1 VVGTASASPISWRSE
16 VRLHYDAETEKFR
29 AELRAWLAANRP
41 SVEEMRAEPTAS
53 SAHLTS
59 WSRRWQR
66 KLFDAGLLVPGWPE
80 GLGGRNLPPVQQLV
94 YHEEMAKFSVWR
106 SNNPQGLDIIAP
118 SIHDYGSEFLKQK
131 YLVPTLRA
139 EIAWCLGMSEPGAGS
154 DLAALSTRAEVH
166 DDHFVVSGQ
175 KIWTSGAHHAD
186 HCFCFVRTDPD
197 APKHRGISVLI
208 IDMKARG
215 VTTRP
220 LPDLLER
227 DHADFNEVFFDG
239 VVVPRDHLVGELNQ
253 GWSISAGSLA
263 HERGMMWLSSASRLD
278 GMLERILR
286 MAREPGPDGRR
297 IGESATF
304 RDELAS
310 LYVDAQAIWFMGY
323 QGFAKFAR
331 GHVSPE
337 HSVLKLFG
345 SEVAQRAARVATEAQ
360 GVDALEVEFRGMV
373 EDESEG
379 EMPWM
384 RRYLQSF
391 GATISAGASEI
402 QRNIIAQRVLGL
414 PRR

>member
-1 VVGTASASPISWRSE
+1 MQ
-16 VRLHYDAETEKFR
+16 LHYDADTEKFR
-29 AELRAWLAANRP
+29 AELRAWLAAHRP
-41 SVEEMRAEPTAS
+41 SAEEMRAEPTTS

-66 KLFDAGLLVPGWPE
+66 KLFDAGLLVPGWPPE
-80 GLGGRNLPPVQQLV
+80 LGGRSLPPVQQLV
-94 YHEEMAKFSVWR
+94 YHEEMAKIPVMR
-106 SNNPQGLDIIAP
+106 TNNPQGLGIIAP
-118 SIHDYGSEFLKQK
+118 SIHDYGSEFLKQR
-131 YLVPTLRA
+131 YLAPTLRA

-154 DLAALSTRAEVH
+154 DLASLSTRAEVH

-186 HCFCFVRTDPD
+186 FCFCFVRTDPD

-208 IDMKARG
+208 IDMKAEG

-220 LPDLLER
+220 LPDLIDRER
-227 DHADFNEVFFDG
+227 TDFNEVFFDG
-239 VVVPRDHLVGELNQ
+239 VVVPRDHLVGPLHE

-278 GMLERILR
+278 GMLERLFR
-286 MAREPGPDGRR
+286 LARERGPDGRR

-304 RDELAS
+304 REAVAS
-310 LYVDAQAIWFMGY
+310 LYVDAQAMWFLGY
-323 QGFAKFAR
+323 RGFAKFAR
-331 GHVSPE
+331 GHISPE
-337 HSVLKLFG
+337 HSVLKVFG

-360 GVDALEVEFRGMV
+360 GVDGLAVEFHGHG
-373 EDESEG
+373 EDESDD

-384 RRYLQSF
+384 KRYLQTY

>member
-1 VVGTASASPISWRSE
+1 
-16 VRLHYDAETEKFR
+16 
-29 AELRAWLAANRP
+29 
-41 SVEEMRAEPTAS
+41 
-53 SAHLTS
+53 
-59 WSRRWQR
+59 
-66 KLFDAGLLVPGWPE
+66 
-80 GLGGRNLPPVQQLV
+80 
-94 YHEEMAKFSVWR
+94 MAKISVWR

-118 SIHDYGSEFLKQK
+118 SIHDYGSEFLKQR

-208 IDMKARG
+208 IDMKAKG

-220 LPDLLER
+220 LPDLIGR
-227 DHADFNEVFFDG
+227 DRADFNEVFFDG
-239 VVVPRDHLVGELNQ
+239 VVVPRDHLVGLLNQ

-278 GMLERILR
+278 GMLERLFR
-286 MAREPGPDGRR
+286 LARERGPDGRR

-304 RDELAS
+304 RDEVAS

-323 QGFAKFAR
+323 RGFAKFAK
-331 GHVSPE
+331 GKVSPE
-337 HSVLKLFG
+337 HSVLKLFA

-360 GVDALEVEFRGMV
+360 GVDALEVDFHGMG
-373 EDESEG
+373 EDESGG
-379 EMPWM
+379 EMPWLK
-384 RRYLQSF
+384 RYLQTY

>member
-1 VVGTASASPISWRSE
+1 MQ
-16 VRLHYDAETEKFR
+16 LHYDAETERFR
-29 AELRAWLAANRP
+29 AELRAWLAAHRP
-41 SVEEMRAEPTAS
+41 SVEEMRAEPTTS

-66 KLFDAGLLVPGWPE
+66 KLFDAGLLVPGWPPE
-80 GLGGRNLPPVQQLV
+80 LGGRNLPPVQQLV
-94 YHEEMAKFSVWR
+94 YHEEMAKIPVMR
-106 SNNPQGLDIIAP
+106 SNNPQGLGIIAP
-118 SIHDYGSEFLKQK
+118 SIHDYGSEFLKQR

-186 HCFCFVRTDPD
+186 YCFCFVRTDPD

-208 IDMKARG
+208 VDMKANG
-215 VTTRP
+215 ITTRP
-220 LPDLLER
+220 LPDLIER
-227 DHADFNEVFFDG
+227 DRADFNEVFFDG
-239 VVVPRDHLVGELNQ
+239 VVVPRDHLVGPLNQ
-253 GWSISAGSLA
+253 GWAISAGSLA

-278 GMLERILR
+278 GMLERLFR
-286 MAREPGPDGRR
+286 LAREQGPDGRR
-297 IGESATF
+297 IGENPTF

-310 LYVDAQAIWFMGY
+310 LYVDAQAMWFMGY
-323 QGFAKFAR
+323 RGFAKFAR
-331 GHVSPE
+331 GQVSPE

-360 GVDALEVEFRGMV
+360 GVDGLDVEFDGMG
-373 EDESEG
+373 EDDSG
-379 EMPWM
+379 DEMPWLK
-384 RRYLQSF
+384 RYLQTF
-391 GATISAGASEI
+391 GGTISAGASEI
-402 QRNIIAQRVLGL
+402 QRNIIAQRVLAL

>member
-1 VVGTASASPISWRSE
+1 MQ
-16 VRLHYDAETEKFR
+16 LHYDAETEAFR
-29 AELRAWLAANRP
+29 AELRGWLAAHRP
-41 SVEEMRAEPTAS
+41 SAEEMRAEPTTS

-66 KLFDAGLLVPGWPE
+66 KLFDAGLLVPGWPPE
-80 GLGGRNLPPVQQLV
+80 LGGRNLPPVQQLV
-94 YHEEMAKFSVWR
+94 YHEEMAKIPVMR
-106 SNNPQGLDIIAP
+106 TNNPQGLGIIAP
-118 SIHDYGSEFLKQK
+118 SILDYGSESLKQR
-131 YLVPTLRA
+131 YLTPTLRA

-154 DLAALSTRAEVH
+154 DLAALATRAEVH

-197 APKHRGISVLI
+197 ALKHRGISVLI

-220 LPDLLER
+220 LPDFIER
-227 DHADFNEVFFDG
+227 ARADFNEVFFDG
-239 VVVPRDHLVGELNQ
+239 VVVPRDHLVGPLNE
-253 GWSISAGSLA
+253 GWSISTGSLA
-263 HERGMMWLSSASRLD
+263 HERGMMWLSSAARLD
-278 GMLERILR
+278 GMLERLFR
-286 MAREPGPDGRR
+286 LVREPGPDGRR

-310 LYVDAQAIWFMGY
+310 LYVDAQAMWFMGY
-323 QGFAKFAR
+323 RGFAKFAKGR
-331 GHVSPE
+331 ASPE

-360 GVDALEVEFRGMV
+360 GVDGLEVEFHGMG
-373 EDESEG
+373 EDESG
-379 EMPWM
+379 DEMPWSK
-384 RRYLQSF
+384 RYLQSF